1 MQGVYAQAGRQKT
14 RASRDAQY
22 CINGLPG
29 ERSVYKAEIG
39 GPEASA
45 EGKEQAALVDKFDK
59 NRLPA

>member
-1 MQGVYAQAGRQKT
+1 MQESGLMQGVYAQAGRQKT

-45 EGKEQAALVDKFDK
+45 EEKRTSGAGRQV
-59 NRLPA
+59 